1 MTYFPFYCDIE
12 KKKWLLVGGG
22 RVAAGKFSRLI
33 AFTRKITVIAPEI
46 SDEIK
51 KDSEVAFRGSD
62 SASVFPE
69 SKSKTDLLEKDSTDI
84 ISNTETLDDVNS
96 CIRLLERDFMAA
108 DLDDA
113 DIIVAATDDKALN
126 AQIASLC
133 REKNI
138 PVNAVDDPENC
149 DFIFPAIIKKGRLT
163 VSVSTN
169 GASPIYAAMLKKQI
183 NDSLPEYIDIIL
195 EKMAALRKIVP
206 ERFPSLSQHER
217 GMIYKKALSELLED
231 SGAEVDIEAIA
242 AEIMKFH

>member
-22 RVAAGKFSRLI
+22 KVAAGKFSRLI

-51 KDSEVAFRGSD
+51 KDAEDGV
-62 SASVFPE
+62 
-69 SKSKTDLLEKDSTDI
+69 
-84 ISNTETLDDVNS
+84 
-96 CIRLLERDFMAA
+96 RLLERDFRVA

-113 DIIVAATDDKALN
+113 DIVVAATDDKALN
-126 AQIASLC
+126 AQISALC
-133 REKNI
+133 RERKI

-183 NDSLPEYIDIIL
+183 NDSLPEDIDLIL

-217 GMIYKKALSELLED
+217 GMIYKRALSELLED
-231 SGAEVDIEAIA
+231 SGAEVDIEAVA
-242 AEIMKFH
+242 AEIMK

>member
-51 KDSEVAFRGSD
+51 KDAASD
-62 SASVFPE
+62 A
-69 SKSKTDLLEKDSTDI
+69 
-84 ISNTETLDDVNS
+84 
-96 CIRLLERDFMAA
+96 RLLERDFKAA

-183 NDSLPEYIDIIL
+183 NDSLPEDIDIIL

-206 ERFPSLSQHER
+206 ERIPTLSQHER

-231 SGAEVDIEAIA
+231 SGAEVDIEAVA

>member
-51 KDSEVAFRGSD
+51 KDAASD
-62 SASVFPE
+62 A
-69 SKSKTDLLEKDSTDI
+69 
-84 ISNTETLDDVNS
+84 
-96 CIRLLERDFMAA
+96 RLLERDFMAA

-113 DIIVAATDDKALN
+113 DIVVAVTDDKALN

-133 REKNI
+133 RERKI

-242 AEIMKFH
+242 AEIMK

>member
-51 KDSEVAFRGSD
+51 KDAASD
-62 SASVFPE
+62 A
-69 SKSKTDLLEKDSTDI
+69 
-84 ISNTETLDDVNS
+84 
-96 CIRLLERDFMAA
+96 RLLERDFMAA

-113 DIIVAATDDKALN
+113 DIVVAATDDKALN

>member
-12 KKKWLLVGGG
+12 QKKWLLVGGG
-22 RVAAGKFSRLI
+22 HVAAGKFSRLI

-46 SDEIK
+46 CDEIK
-51 KDSEVAFRGSD
+51 NAACSETSF
-62 SASVFPE
+62 
-69 SKSKTDLLEKDSTDI
+69 
-84 ISNTETLDDVNS
+84 
-96 CIRLLERDFMAA
+96 LERDGVRLFERDFRAA

-113 DIIVAATDDKALN
+113 DIVVAATNDKAMN
-126 AQIASLC
+126 AQIAALC
-133 REKNI
+133 RERKI

-149 DFIFPAIIKKGRLT
+149 DFIFSAIIKKGRLT

-169 GASPIYAAMLKKQI
+169 GASPIYAAMLKKRI
-183 NDSLPEYIDIIL
+183 NDSLPEDIDIIL

-217 GMIYKKALSELLED
+217 GMIYKKTLTRLLED
-231 SGAEVDIEAIA
+231 SRADVDIEAIA

>member
-51 KDSEVAFRGSD
+51 KDAEDG
-62 SASVFPE
+62 
-69 SKSKTDLLEKDSTDI
+69 
-84 ISNTETLDDVNS
+84 
-96 CIRLLERDFMAA
+96 IRLLERDFRAA

-113 DIIVAATDDKALN
+113 DIVVAATNDKTMN
-126 AQIASLC
+126 AQIAALC
-133 REKNI
+133 RERKI

-149 DFIFPAIIKKGRLT
+149 DFIFSAIIKKGRLT

-169 GASPIYAAMLKKQI
+169 GASPIYAAILKKRI
-183 NDSLPEYIDIIL
+183 NDSLPEDIDIIL
-195 EKMAALRKIVP
+195 EKMAALRKTVP
-206 ERFPSLSQHER
+206 ERFPSFTQHER
-217 GMIYKKALSELLED
+217 GMLYRKALDQLLDD
-231 SGAEVDIEAIA
+231 SGAEVDIDSL
-242 AEIMKFH
+242 AEEISRGRE

>member
-33 AFTRKITVIAPEI
+33 AFTEEITVIAPEI

-51 KDSEVAFRGSD
+51 KDAASD
-62 SASVFPE
+62 A
-69 SKSKTDLLEKDSTDI
+69 
-84 ISNTETLDDVNS
+84 
-96 CIRLLERDFMAA
+96 RLLERDFMAA

-113 DIIVAATDDKALN
+113 DIVVAATDDKALN

-133 REKNI
+133 RERKI

-195 EKMAALRKIVP
+195 EKMAALRKTVP
-206 ERFPSLSQHER
+206 ERFPSFTQHER

>member
-33 AFTRKITVIAPEI
+33 AFTEEITVIAPEI

-51 KDSEVAFRGSD
+51 KDAASD
-62 SASVFPE
+62 A
-69 SKSKTDLLEKDSTDI
+69 
-84 ISNTETLDDVNS
+84 
-96 CIRLLERDFMAA
+96 RLLERDFMAA

-113 DIIVAATDDKALN
+113 DIVVAATDDKALN

-133 REKNI
+133 RERKI

-149 DFIFPAIIKKGRLT
+149 VFIFPAIIKKGRLT

-195 EKMAALRKIVP
+195 EKMAALRKTVP
-206 ERFPSLSQHER
+206 ERFPSFTQHER

>member
-51 KDSEVAFRGSD
+51 KDTASD
-62 SASVFPE
+62 A
-69 SKSKTDLLEKDSTDI
+69 
-84 ISNTETLDDVNS
+84 
-96 CIRLLERDFMAA
+96 RLLERDFMAA

-113 DIIVAATDDKALN
+113 DIVVAATDDKALN

-133 REKNI
+133 RERKI

>member
-51 KDSEVAFRGSD
+51 KDAASD
-62 SASVFPE
+62 A
-69 SKSKTDLLEKDSTDI
+69 
-84 ISNTETLDDVNS
+84 
-96 CIRLLERDFMAA
+96 RLLERDFMAA

-113 DIIVAATDDKALN
+113 DIVVAATDDKALN

-133 REKNI
+133 RERKI

-242 AEIMKFH
+242 AEIMK

>member
-51 KDSEVAFRGSD
+51 KDAASD
-62 SASVFPE
+62 A
-69 SKSKTDLLEKDSTDI
+69 
-84 ISNTETLDDVNS
+84 
-96 CIRLLERDFMAA
+96 RLLERDFMAA

-113 DIIVAATDDKALN
+113 DIVVAATDDKALN

-133 REKNI
+133 RERKI

-163 VSVSTN
+163 VSVSTD
-169 GASPIYAAMLKKQI
+169 GASPVYAAALKKEI
-183 NDSLPEYIDIIL
+183 SDLVPEDIDLIL
-195 EKMAALRKIVP
+195 EKMAALRKTVP
-206 ERFPSLSQHER
+206 ERFPSFTQHER
-217 GMIYKKALSELLED
+217 GMLYRKALDQLLDD
-231 SGAEVDIEAIA
+231 SGSEVDIDSL
-242 AEIMKFH
+242 AEEISRGRE

>member
-51 KDSEVAFRGSD
+51 KDAASD
-62 SASVFPE
+62 A
-69 SKSKTDLLEKDSTDI
+69 
-84 ISNTETLDDVNS
+84 
-96 CIRLLERDFMAA
+96 RLLERDFMAA

-113 DIIVAATDDKALN
+113 DIVVAATDDKALN

-133 REKNI
+133 RERKI

-163 VSVSTN
+163 VSVSTD
-169 GASPIYAAMLKKQI
+169 GASPVYAAALKKEI
-183 NDSLPEYIDIIL
+183 SDLVPEDIDLIL
-195 EKMAALRKIVP
+195 EKMAALRKTVP
-206 ERFPSLSQHER
+206 ERFPFITQHER
-217 GMIYKKALSELLED
+217 GMLYRKALDQLLDD
-231 SGAEVDIEAIA
+231 SGSEVDIDSL
-242 AEIMKFH
+242 AEEISRGRE

>member
-33 AFTRKITVIAPEI
+33 AFTEEITVIAPEI

-51 KDSEVAFRGSD
+51 KDAASD
-62 SASVFPE
+62 A
-69 SKSKTDLLEKDSTDI
+69 
-84 ISNTETLDDVNS
+84 
-96 CIRLLERDFMAA
+96 RLLERDFMAA

-133 REKNI
+133 RERRI
-138 PVNAVDDPENC
+138 PVNAVDNPENC

>member
-1 MTYFPFYCDIE
+1 MTYFPFCCFIE

-51 KDSEVAFRGSD
+51 KDAASD
-62 SASVFPE
+62 A
-69 SKSKTDLLEKDSTDI
+69 
-84 ISNTETLDDVNS
+84 
-96 CIRLLERDFMAA
+96 RLLERDFMAA

-113 DIIVAATDDKALN
+113 DIVVAATDDKALN

-133 REKNI
+133 RERKI

-231 SGAEVDIEAIA
+231 SGAEVDIDAIA
-242 AEIMKFH
+242 AEIMK

>member
-51 KDSEVAFRGSD
+51 NAACSETSF
-62 SASVFPE
+62 
-69 SKSKTDLLEKDSTDI
+69 
-84 ISNTETLDDVNS
+84 
-96 CIRLLERDFMAA
+96 LERDGVRLFERDFRTA

-113 DIIVAATDDKALN
+113 DIVVAATDDKALN

-133 REKNI
+133 RDRRI

-169 GASPIYAAMLKKQI
+169 GASPVYAAMLKKQI
-183 NDSLPEYIDIIL
+183 NDSLPEDIDLIL

-206 ERFPSLSQHER
+206 EKYPSLSQHER
-217 GMIYKKALSELLED
+217 GMIYKRALSELLED
-231 SGAEVDIEAIA
+231 SGAEVDIETMA
-242 AEIMKFH
+242 AEIM